1 MLNAYNRPI
10 ENEDR
15 IALINASYL
24 EEGVDD
30 AITLMHETTDFSD
43 EEIYDEM
50 NWFAGDEHSYEMS
63 IVAEKL
69 GISE

>member
-1 MLNAYNRPI
+1 MLNAYQRPI

-24 EEGVDD
+24 EEGVND
-30 AITLMHETTDFSD
+30 AITLMHETTDFTD

-50 NWFAGDEHSYEMS
+50 KYFAGEEESYELS
-63 IVAEKL
+63 IAAEKL